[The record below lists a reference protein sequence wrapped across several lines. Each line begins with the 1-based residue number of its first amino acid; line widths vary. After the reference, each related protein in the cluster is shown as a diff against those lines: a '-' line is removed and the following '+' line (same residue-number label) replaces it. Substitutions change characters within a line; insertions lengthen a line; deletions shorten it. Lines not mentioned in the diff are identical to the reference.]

1 MKKLLLILLCVPLIF
16 SCGEK
21 EDKVL
26 KLEEKIAYELSQE
39 IEVND
44 LFLNFEFGD
53 TEKEVNKKL
62 RELVKKD
69 KISIDNI
76 GRYSYEFNNPIK
88 KGIATFSFD
97 YYQDKLYKLSLTVD
111 PKNRYDM
118 DFSLKEDINTD
129 VSLVFFKIMELYC
142 EKFGTPL
149 RTDNVIFKEEIA
161 YSNLH
166 WVKGNRLIE
175 ISVFVD
181 VTIDYI
187 DLNIQSL
194 VENENNKQKIDLKEN
209 MKNDL

>member
-1 MKKLLLILLCVPLIF
+1 MKKILLILLCVPLIF

-44 LFLNFEFGD
+44 LFLSFEFGD

-62 RELVKKD
+62 TELVKED
-69 KISIDNI
+69 KIGIDNSS
-76 GRYSYEFNNPIK
+76 RYFYEFNDPISP
-88 KGIATFSFD
+88 GIATFSFD
-97 YYQDKLYKLSLTVD
+97 YYQDKLYQLTLGVDPKDLSYTTFNFDTPNTNLSLT
-111 PKNRYDM
+111 
-118 DFSLKEDINTD
+118 
-129 VSLVFFKIMELYC
+129 FFQIRKLYI
-142 EKFGTPL
+142 EKFGDPIL
-149 RTDNVIFKEEIA
+149 IDNILFSEKTVA
-161 YSNLH
+161 WSSLH

-175 ISVFVD
+175 IDLSHD
-181 VTIDYI
+181 VTIKYI
-187 DLNIQSL
+187 DLNVQSL